1 MSVHVDIAPALL
13 SWAVE
18 RAGWD
23 EETAERRFPQLT
35 EWRSGTRRPTV
46 KQLERFATATHAPF
60 GQLFLAKPPEE
71 PLPVP
76 DMRTMRNTAI
86 TRPSADLLDTIY
98 LCQMRQS
105 WFRDHA
111 LENGLDP
118 VAYVGAATLRDEPA
132 VIAQRIRETLRI
144 DPEIGPLAP
153 SWGAAFRLLSDRI
166 EERGTL
172 VMVNGVVGADTHRAL
187 RPEEFRGFTLA
198 DDLAPVVF
206 VNGADSKSAQ
216 IFTLLHE
223 FAHVWLGGS
232 ALSDVVPGEEG
243 GPPEERWCNAVA
255 AEVLMPIETV
265 RSEFRGDL
273 STEGLEALAR
283 RFTAS
288 TLVVLRRLADVE
300 LVPRDQYRE
309 LYAQEE
315 ERVLAL
321 FVEAK
326 KNRSGGG
333 NFYHVHPQRLS
344 RQFTRAVVASAR
356 EGGTSYRDAY
366 KLLGTKKHSTF
377 EELAER
383 VGNG

>member
-1 MSVHVDIAPALL
+1 MTVHVDVAPTILE
-13 SWAVE
+13 WAVE

-35 EWRSGTRRPTV
+35 EWRAGTRRPTV
-46 KQLERFATATHAPF
+46 KQLEHFAKATHAPF
-60 GQLFLAKPPEE
+60 GQLFLSAPPEE

-76 DMRTMRNTAI
+76 DMRTLRGTGI

-98 LCQMRQS
+98 QCQTRQG

-111 LENGLDP
+111 LESGMEP
-118 VAYVGAATLRDEPA
+118 VAYVGTATTGDDPAA
-132 VIAQRIRETLRI
+132 IAQRMREVLGV
-144 DPEIGPLAP
+144 DPRTEPPAP
-153 SWGAAFRLLSDRI
+153 SWRAAFRLLSDRI
-166 EERGTL
+166 EASGTL
-172 VMVNGVVGADTHRAL
+172 VMVNGVVGSNTHRAL

-232 ALSDVVPGEEG
+232 ALSDVLPGEDG
-243 GPPEERWCNAVA
+243 GHPEERWCNAVA
-255 AEVLMPIETV
+255 AEALMPLESV

-273 STEGLEALAR
+273 SDEGLDALAR
-283 RFTAS
+283 RFTVS
-288 TLVVLRRLADVE
+288 TLVVLRRLADAE
-300 LVPRDQYRE
+300 LVPWDGYRE
-309 LYAQEE
+309 LYAQQE

-321 FVEAK
+321 FTEAK
-326 KNRSGGG
+326 ENRSGGG
-333 NFYHVHPQRLS
+333 NFYNVQSQGLS

>member
-1 MSVHVDIAPALL
+1 M
-13 SWAVE
+13 
-18 RAGWD
+18 
-23 EETAERRFPQLT
+23 
-35 EWRSGTRRPTV
+35 
-46 KQLERFATATHAPF
+46 KQLERFAKATHAPF
-60 GQLFLAKPPEE
+60 GQLFLSAPPEE

-76 DMRTMRNTAI
+76 DMRTLRGTGI

-98 LCQMRQS
+98 QCQTRQG

-111 LENGLDP
+111 LENGMEP
-118 VAYVGAATLRDEPA
+118 VAYVGTATTGDDPAA
-132 VIAQRIRETLRI
+132 IAQRMREVLGV
-144 DPEIGPLAP
+144 DPRTEPPAP
-153 SWGAAFRLLSDRI
+153 SWRAAFRLLSDRI
-166 EERGTL
+166 EASGTL
-172 VMVNGVVGADTHRAL
+172 VMVNGVVGSNTHRAL

-232 ALSDVVPGEEG
+232 ALSDVLPGEDG
-243 GPPEERWCNAVA
+243 GHPEERWCNAVA
-255 AEVLMPIETV
+255 AEALMPLESV

-273 STEGLEALAR
+273 SDEGLDALAR
-283 RFTAS
+283 RFTVS
-288 TLVVLRRLADVE
+288 TLVVLRRLADAE
-300 LVPRDQYRE
+300 LVPWDGYRE
-309 LYAQEE
+309 LYAQQE

-321 FVEAK
+321 FTEAK
-326 KNRSGGG
+326 ENRSGGG
-333 NFYHVHPQRLS
+333 NFYNVQSQRLS

>member
-1 MSVHVDIAPALL
+1 MTVHVDVAPTILE
-13 SWAVE
+13 WAVE

-35 EWRSGTRRPTV
+35 EWRAGTRRPTV
-46 KQLERFATATHAPF
+46 KQLEHFAKATHAPF
-60 GQLFLAKPPEE
+60 GQLFLSAPPEE

-76 DMRTMRNTAI
+76 DMRTLRGTGI

-98 LCQMRQS
+98 QCQTRQG

-111 LENGLDP
+111 LENGMEP
-118 VAYVGAATLRDEPA
+118 VAYVGTATTGDAPAA
-132 VIAQRIRETLRI
+132 IAQRMREVLGV
-144 DPEIGPLAP
+144 DPRTEPPAP
-153 SWGAAFRLLSDRI
+153 SWRAAFRLLSDRI
-166 EERGTL
+166 EASGTL
-172 VMVNGVVGADTHRAL
+172 VMVNGVVGSNTHRAL

-223 FAHVWLGGS
+223 FAHVWLGVS
-232 ALSDVVPGEEG
+232 ALSDVLPGEDG
-243 GPPEERWCNAVA
+243 GHPEERWCNAVA
-255 AEVLMPIETV
+255 AEALMPLESV

-273 STEGLEALAR
+273 SDEGLDALAR
-283 RFTAS
+283 RFTVS
-288 TLVVLRRLADVE
+288 TLVVLRRLADAE
-300 LVPRDQYRE
+300 LVPWDGYRE
-309 LYAQEE
+309 LYAQQE

-321 FVEAK
+321 FTEAK
-326 KNRSGGG
+326 ENRSGGG
-333 NFYHVHPQRLS
+333 NFYNVQSQRLS

>member
-1 MSVHVDIAPALL
+1 MTVHVDVAPTILE
-13 SWAVE
+13 WAVE

-35 EWRSGTRRPTV
+35 EWRAGTRRPTV
-46 KQLERFATATHAPF
+46 KQLEHFAKATHAPF
-60 GQLFLAKPPEE
+60 GQLFLSAPPEE

-76 DMRTMRNTAI
+76 DMRTLRGTGI
-86 TRPSADLLDTIY
+86 TCPSADLLDTIHQ
-98 LCQMRQS
+98 CRTRQS
-105 WFRDHA
+105 WFRVHA
-111 LENGLDP
+111 VENGMEP
-118 VAYVGAATLRDEPA
+118 VAYVGTATTGDDPAA
-132 VIAQRIRETLRI
+132 IAQRMREVLGV
-144 DPEIGPLAP
+144 DPRTEPPAP
-153 SWGAAFRLLSDRI
+153 SWRAAFRLLSDRI
-166 EERGTL
+166 EASGTL
-172 VMVNGVVGADTHRAL
+172 VMVNGVVGSNTHRAL

-232 ALSDVVPGEEG
+232 ALSDVLPGEDG
-243 GPPEERWCNAVA
+243 GHPEERWCNAVA
-255 AEVLMPIETV
+255 AEALMPLESV

-273 STEGLEALAR
+273 SDEGLDALAR
-283 RFTAS
+283 RFTVS
-288 TLVVLRRLADVE
+288 TLVVLRRLADAE
-300 LVPRDQYRE
+300 LVPWDGYRE
-309 LYAQEE
+309 LYAQQE

-321 FVEAK
+321 FTEAK
-326 KNRSGGG
+326 ENRSGGG
-333 NFYHVHPQRLS
+333 NFYNVQSQRLS

>member
-1 MSVHVDIAPALL
+1 MTVHVDVAPTILD
-13 SWAVE
+13 WAVE

-23 EETAERRFPQLT
+23 EQTVERKFPQFT
-35 EWRSGTRRPTV
+35 QWRAGTRRPTV
-46 KQLERFATATHAPF
+46 KQLERFANATHAPF
-60 GQLFLAKPPEE
+60 GQLFLSTPPEE
-71 PLPVP
+71 PIPVP
-76 DMRTMRNTAI
+76 DMRTLRDTAI
-86 TRPSADLLDTIY
+86 SRPSADLLDTIY

-111 LENGLDP
+111 VENGMEP
-118 VAYVGAATLRDEPA
+118 VAYVGTATSRDEPA
-132 VIAQRIRETLRI
+132 DIAQRIRDVLRI
-144 DPEIGPLAP
+144 DPTAGPLAP
-153 SWGAAFRLLSDRI
+153 NWGAAFRLLTDRI
-166 EERGTL
+166 EASGTL
-172 VMVNGVVGADTHRAL
+172 VMVNGVVAANTHRAL

-232 ALSDVVPGEEG
+232 ALSDVVPGEED

-255 AEVLMPIETV
+255 AEVLMPVETV

-273 STEGLEALAR
+273 TAEGLDALAC
-283 RFTAS
+283 RFTVS
-288 TLVVLRRLADVE
+288 TLVVLRRLADAE
-300 LVPRDQYRE
+300 LVPRDQYRD

-321 FVEAK
+321 FAEAK
-326 KNRSGGG
+326 KNRAGGG
-333 NFYHVHPQRLS
+333 NFYNVQSQRLS
-344 RQFTRAVVASAR
+344 RRFTRAVVASAR
-356 EGGTSYRDAY
+356 EGGTTYRDAY

-383 VGNG
+383 VGND

>member
-1 MSVHVDIAPALL
+1 MTVHVDVAPTILE
-13 SWAVE
+13 WAVE

-35 EWRSGTRRPTV
+35 EWRAGTRRPTV
-46 KQLERFATATHAPF
+46 KQLEHFAKATHAPF
-60 GQLFLAKPPEE
+60 GQLFLSAPPEE

-76 DMRTMRNTAI
+76 DMRTLRGTGI

-98 LCQMRQS
+98 QCQTRQG
-105 WFRDHA
+105 WFRDYA
-111 LENGLDP
+111 LENGMEP
-118 VAYVGAATLRDEPA
+118 VAYVGTATTGDDPAA
-132 VIAQRIRETLRI
+132 IAQRMREVLGV
-144 DPEIGPLAP
+144 DPRTEPPAP
-153 SWGAAFRLLSDRI
+153 SWRAAFRLLSDRI
-166 EERGTL
+166 EASGTL
-172 VMVNGVVGADTHRAL
+172 VMVNGVVGSNTHRAL

-232 ALSDVVPGEEG
+232 ALSDVLPGEDG
-243 GPPEERWCNAVA
+243 GHPEERWCNAVA
-255 AEVLMPIETV
+255 AEALMPLESV

-273 STEGLEALAR
+273 SDEGLDALAR
-283 RFTAS
+283 RFTVS
-288 TLVVLRRLADVE
+288 TLVVLRRLADAE
-300 LVPRDQYRE
+300 LVPWDGYRE
-309 LYAQEE
+309 LYAQQE

-321 FVEAK
+321 FTEAK
-326 KNRSGGG
+326 ENRSGGG
-333 NFYHVHPQRLS
+333 NFYNVQSQRLS

>member
-1 MSVHVDIAPALL
+1 M
-13 SWAVE
+13 
-18 RAGWD
+18 
-23 EETAERRFPQLT
+23 
-35 EWRSGTRRPTV
+35 
-46 KQLERFATATHAPF
+46 
-60 GQLFLAKPPEE
+60 
-71 PLPVP
+71 P
-76 DMRTMRNTAI
+76 DMRTLRGTGI

-98 LCQMRQS
+98 QCQTRQG

-111 LENGLDP
+111 LENGMEP
-118 VAYVGAATLRDEPA
+118 VAYVGTATTGDDPAA
-132 VIAQRIRETLRI
+132 IAQRMREVLGV
-144 DPEIGPLAP
+144 DPRTEPPAP
-153 SWGAAFRLLSDRI
+153 SWRAAFRLLSDRI
-166 EERGTL
+166 EASGTL
-172 VMVNGVVGADTHRAL
+172 VMVNGVVGSNTHRAL

-232 ALSDVVPGEEG
+232 ALSDVLPGEDG
-243 GPPEERWCNAVA
+243 GHPEERWCNAVA
-255 AEVLMPIETV
+255 AEALMPLESV

-273 STEGLEALAR
+273 SDEGLDALAR
-283 RFTAS
+283 RFTVS
-288 TLVVLRRLADVE
+288 TLVVLRRLADAE
-300 LVPRDQYRE
+300 LVPWDGYRE
-309 LYAQEE
+309 LYAQQE

-321 FVEAK
+321 FTEAK
-326 KNRSGGG
+326 ENRSGGG
-333 NFYHVHPQRLS
+333 NFYNVQSQGLS

>member
-1 MSVHVDIAPALL
+1 MTVHVDVAPTILE
-13 SWAVE
+13 WAVE

-35 EWRSGTRRPTV
+35 EWRAGTRRPTV
-46 KQLERFATATHAPF
+46 KQLEHFAKATHAPF
-60 GQLFLAKPPEE
+60 GQLFLSAPPEE

-76 DMRTMRNTAI
+76 DMRTLRGTGI

-98 LCQMRQS
+98 QCQTRQG

-111 LENGLDP
+111 LENGMEP
-118 VAYVGAATLRDEPA
+118 VAYVGTATTGDDPAA
-132 VIAQRIRETLRI
+132 IAQRMREVLGV
-144 DPEIGPLAP
+144 DPRTEPPAP
-153 SWGAAFRLLSDRI
+153 SWRAAFRLLSDRI
-166 EERGTL
+166 EASGTL
-172 VMVNGVVGADTHRAL
+172 VMVNGVVGSNTHRAL

-232 ALSDVVPGEEG
+232 ALSDVLPGEDG
-243 GPPEERWCNAVA
+243 GHPEERWCNAVA
-255 AEVLMPIETV
+255 AEALMPLESV

-273 STEGLEALAR
+273 SDEGLDALAR
-283 RFTAS
+283 RFTVS
-288 TLVVLRRLADVE
+288 TLVVLRRLADAE
-300 LVPRDQYRE
+300 LVPWDGYRE
-309 LYAQEE
+309 LYAQQE

-321 FVEAK
+321 FTEAK
-326 KNRSGGG
+326 ENRSGGG
-333 NFYHVHPQRLS
+333 NFYNVQSQGLS